1 MSNRDRNN
9 RKSGISDSNR
19 HNKYHS
25 NKWKNNWGR
34 NFNNYGNSNYRNTDY
49 GSGPSDNRYGNNWNQ
64 TLPNPWDTDWF
75 NNQQHPNFTN
85 NHYTA
90 NNFNIAPGLGVNFSR
105 TNRSKNLK
113 EKPDRSS
120 DRNFT
125 PKTQDSNATYQSVDK
140 NPKKTVKS
148 NKDTPSTVT
157 SSSSPST
164 TQPCSSN
171 SQPCSSNSIE
181 NVAIDASKP
190 HEQHSAEQVTKKLI
204 HQLTSMNKHNL
215 KQMINNPSSKYETAL
230 QTHARNRMRAEMR
243 TKLQN
248 MSSNQENQLVNNV
261 LDTEES
267 VDMDKIPD
275 NVFDEIGRVL
285 DINLLGQEDNSNKKY
300 NDSDDKDKEQIAY
313 PEDLF
318 LRAEKLLMENSIL
331 FLEDRLNDSMLNG
344 DRLEEDRTPIKI
356 KNEIKEEPDDI
367 SDDNFFEIQESA
379 GDTFLLNDLVFE
391 DRGGSTPLRN
401 DHFDEQLNEMGDKD
415 ETTTVS
421 HRGEDENSGELVRT
435 VKEEISEI
443 DFYEQTTNNNVKDI
457 LPDPSTKNSMQPSS
471 KLYKSPDKQRSTQ
484 CSPSAN
490 SHKTITS
497 DDFKALLANVKQEFN
512 RETESNSSTT
522 IHKVN
527 PFAVSA
533 TSQQPPKKNDLFTKL
548 QNSGAFEP
556 TSVKRRVDSKLE
568 STDNKRDSLYSRKK
582 KKKHKSR
589 SRSLRSRSR
598 SSSRSRNSRRSKKS
612 SRDRSR
618 RRDDTSQYSM
628 PSDTMDSRDKVANI
642 ELCNDSS
649 AHTFDQNDESSS
661 KLVEYDE
668 PMVESN
674 QDKTDPSIQAIQV
687 ACIDVLTTKTVE
699 AQPDME
705 PTDCDEVIAAEE
717 SILDNHSKSPNNFL
731 DAQSMIPSDDLINL
745 NKGIDLNSS
754 DQPNLVQS
762 NSISNRETE
771 NVTTTAQ
778 RTIAESVEEIVP
790 EATEKVTK
798 MVEDTVAETV
808 EEIVDEAAEKF
819 NGATAEP
826 LTKTNT
832 GTLDVTVKETVEET
846 ANYILNNTVCDKVE
860 DTASEAVEDITGTN
874 SAAVIFPKPVT
885 DRVENGQT
893 IEPTAEVSTEMIVEE
908 STSIGSNSLENSI
921 ALNSESQSS
930 VPDDAMESNQTQK
943 NNIVAIR
950 KIVLK
955 PSSSRHQKSSSKH
968 RCEKER
974 HVASSHKVKK
984 LDTSSQSSKKSDH
997 KDNSSGASMIKH
1009 SHNDQPHRV
1018 WRSAGE
1024 KKCIEPSTKSTLR
1037 SIDIFDPTRPVEL
1050 LKVIEPAK
1058 PPVESKCASSP
1069 RKERGKSQSHTAM
1082 KSPIS
1087 VGQARNES
1095 KKSSQSTPV
1104 KKGNSIAIKEKL
1116 SPMHRN
1122 HVTVDSNN
1130 KSSSVTEST
1139 LVNQV
1144 THSLSDSLK
1153 MPIDGSV
1160 ILQRMKDIDLKMMEM
1175 MVKKSVIDEKIMN
1188 LHKEKSDID
1197 QATMKLQHER
1207 FSLLTSLLATN
1218 STTGQ
1223 RKLCELPRNKS
1234 NIEPK
1239 VVELSSDDEV
1249 LMVGTPMKK
1258 SSSKTFRTNA
1268 PHNSKRKLDDDAKA
1282 DGVDG
1287 TKCKKLKINLN
1298 SLKSLANSKGNA
1310 RSHVDCDEMQSDL
1323 KTKMLNTTRRC
1334 TVRLT
1339 KLSAKKIKLLI
1350 GRAETE
1356 TVDGGDADGRLKND
1370 VDPLHKLTFD
1380 GNFRGHRLPIVHL
1393 QVIDGFLIAASED
1406 SNLYM
1411 HDLVTG
1417 KLLGT
1422 FTEHAKT
1429 VTNFIV
1435 TETNHIYSVSLDG
1448 CLKKLSIKKFDEQL
1462 LSVNV
1467 GEALQV
1473 MDYSWDTV
1481 FIGSRSGKIYIF
1493 NTKTDTLA
1501 DECLCS
1507 VGKSIMALKATKE
1520 GPRKILIASSRC
1532 HNISVRD
1539 AISGLL
1545 LRTIEVP
1552 DKLTIYSILLDGG
1565 QLYCGTNKNLVFR
1578 YEFTSGAEISRIKLG
1593 TGTICLKSYK
1603 NSLILGGCYD
1613 GYIYAYDTKNEIQL
1627 SRFPGP
1633 GKMLLH
1639 FDVFKDNIIAAAK
1652 DKSLCVLEVPHD
1664 IVSHE

>member
-1 MSNRDRNN
+1 M
-9 RKSGISDSNR
+9 I
-19 HNKYHS
+19 H
-25 NKWKNNWGR
+25 
-34 NFNNYGNSNYRNTDY
+34 F
-49 GSGPSDNRYGNNWNQ
+49 RYGNNWNQ
-64 TLPNPWDTDWF
+64 ALPNPWDTDWF

-113 EKPDRSS
+113 EKPERSS

-125 PKTQDSNATYQSVDK
+125 PKTQGQDSNASYQSVDK
-140 NPKKTVKS
+140 NPKKTVKC

-181 NVAIDASKP
+181 NVTVDASKLQ
-190 HEQHSAEQVTKKLI
+190 EQHSAEQVTKKLI

-285 DINLLGQEDNSNKKY
+285 DINLLGQEDNSIKKY

-344 DRLEEDRTPIKI
+344 DRLEEDRTSIKI

-367 SDDNFFEIQESA
+367 GDDNFFEIQEST

-391 DRGGSTPLRN
+391 DRGGSTPLRSDN
-401 DHFDEQLNEMGDKD
+401 FDEQLNEMGDKD
-415 ETTTVS
+415 ETTTGS
-421 HRGEDENSGELVRT
+421 HRGEDENSAELVRT

-443 DFYEQTTNNNVKDI
+443 DFYEQTTNNNVEDI
-457 LPDPSTKNSMQPSS
+457 LPDPSAKNSIQPSS
-471 KLYKSPDKQRSTQ
+471 TLYQSPDKQRFTQ

-497 DDFKALLANVKQEFN
+497 DDFRALLANVKQEFN
-512 RETESNSSTT
+512 LETESNSTT
-522 IHKVN
+522 IHKTN

-556 TSVKRRVDSKLE
+556 TSVKRRVDTKLE
-568 STDNKRDSLYSRKK
+568 STDNNKRDNLYSRKK

-598 SSSRSRNSRRSKKS
+598 SSSRGRNSRRSKKS

-618 RRDDTSQYSM
+618 RRDDTSQYSI
-628 PSDTMDSRDKVANI
+628 PSDTIDSRDKVANI
-642 ELCNDSS
+642 ELCNDSTT
-649 AHTFDQNDESSS
+649 HTFDQNDEASG
-661 KLVEYDE
+661 KLVECDE
-668 PMVESN
+668 SMVENN
-674 QDKTDPSIQAIQV
+674 QDKTDPSIQTIQV
-687 ACIDVLTTKTVE
+687 ACIDDLTTKTVE
-699 AQPDME
+699 AEPDME
-705 PTDCDEVIAAEE
+705 PTDCDEVIAAKE
-717 SILDNHSKSPNNFL
+717 SILDSHSKSPNNFL
-731 DAQSMIPSDDLINL
+731 DAQSMKPISSPIRSDDLINL
-745 NKGIDLNSS
+745 NKGINLNST

-762 NSISNRETE
+762 NSISDRETE
-771 NVTTTAQ
+771 NVTTMVQDTV
-778 RTIAESVEEIVP
+778 AESVEEIFL
-790 EATEKVTK
+790 EATETVTK
-798 MVEDTVAETV
+798 VVEDTVAETV
-808 EEIVDEAAEKF
+808 EETVDEDTGKVNAAAAE
-819 NGATAEP
+819 T
-826 LTKTNT
+826 LTESNT
-832 GTLDVTVKETVEET
+832 GTSNETVKETVAET
-846 ANYILNNTVCDKVE
+846 VNYILNNTVCNKAEETV
-860 DTASEAVEDITGTN
+860 SVEDITGTN
-874 SAAVIFPKPVT
+874 STEATVLKPVT

-893 IEPTAEVSTEMIVEE
+893 TEHTAIEMIGEE
-908 STSIGSNSLENSI
+908 STSIGSHSLENSI

-930 VPDDAMESNQTQK
+930 VPDDAMESSQTQK

-968 RCEKER
+968 KCEKER

-984 LDTSSQSSKKSDH
+984 SDTSSQSSKKSDH
-997 KDNSSGASMIKH
+997 KDNSSGTSTIKH

-1037 SIDIFDPTRPVEL
+1037 SIDIFDPTRPVEP

-1058 PPVESKCASSP
+1058 PPVESKSSSP
-1069 RKERGKSQSHTAM
+1069 RKERGKSQSHTAI
-1082 KSPIS
+1082 KSPTS
-1087 VGQARNES
+1087 VGQPRNES
-1095 KKSSQSTPV
+1095 KKASQPTPV
-1104 KKGNSIAIKEKL
+1104 KKGNPIAIKEKL

-1122 HVTVDSNN
+1122 HATFDSPN
-1130 KSSSVTEST
+1130 KSASVTEST
-1139 LVNQV
+1139 IINQA

-1153 MPIDGSV
+1153 MPMDGSV

-1207 FSLLTSLLATN
+1207 FSLLTSLLAAN
-1218 STTGQ
+1218 CATGQ
-1223 RKLCELPRNKS
+1223 RKLCQLPRDKTTV
-1234 NIEPK
+1234 EPK
-1239 VVELSSDDEV
+1239 VVELSSDDEE
-1249 LMVGTPMKK
+1249 LMVGPSTKK
-1258 SSSKTFRTNA
+1258 VSSKTFRTNA
-1268 PHNSKRKLDDDAKA
+1268 SHNSKRKLDDDAKA
-1282 DGVDG
+1282 DSGDG

-1298 SLKSLANSKGNA
+1298 TLKSLANSKSNA
-1310 RSHVDCDEMQSDL
+1310 RNHVDCEEMQSDL

-1350 GRAETE
+1350 GKAETE
-1356 TVDGGDADGRLKND
+1356 TVYRGDADGNGRMKNA
-1370 VDPLHKLTFD
+1370 VDPLHKMTFD
-1380 GNFRGHRLPIVHL
+1380 GNFCGHRLPIVHL

-1417 KLLGT
+1417 KLLAT

-1448 CLKKLSIKKFDEQL
+1448 CLKKLSVKKFDEQL

-1493 NTKTDTLA
+1493 NTKADTLA

-1507 VGKSIMALKATKE
+1507 VGRSIMALKATKE